1 MHANPLAPQR
11 PAPRY
16 IIVFTMTPPDL
27 AFILTKRPVFDSKE
41 RALQLLEHY
50 MDEFDVQGYVTET
63 TRGH

>member
-1 MHANPLAPQR
+1 M
-11 PAPRY
+11 
-16 IIVFTMTPPDL
+16 FTSTPPDL
-27 AFILTKRPVFDSKE
+27 AFILDKRPVFNSKE